1 MIKNNLKTDS
11 SYRTIGEVAR
21 ELGLID
27 NKSGKLQTHTL
38 RFWEKQF
45 RQIKPSIRA
54 GKRRYY
60 SKKDFEI
67 IKLVKSLLKDEGLTV
82 KGVKKLLDKKKT
94 NDLDDSPYL
103 SINTADFGRN
113 KSIKNRIDNI
123 KRILKELKEL
133 KNG

>member
-1 MIKNNLKTDS
+1 MSKNNLKTDS
-11 SYRTIGEVAR
+11 AYKTIGEVAR

-27 NKSGKLQTHTL
+27 NKNGKLQTHTL

-45 RQIKPSIRA
+45 KQIRPSIRA

-82 KGVKKLLDKKKT
+82 KGVKKILDKKKI

-103 SINTADFGRN
+103 SINTADLGKK
-113 KSIKNRIDNI
+113 KSIKSKIDNV

>member
-1 MIKNNLKTDS
+1 MSKNNLKTDS
-11 SYRTIGEVAR
+11 AYKTIGEVAR

-27 NKSGKLQTHTL
+27 NKSRKLQTHTL

-45 RQIKPSIRA
+45 KQINPSVRA

-67 IKLVKSLLKDEGLTV
+67 IKLVKTLLKDEGLTV
-82 KGVKKLLDKKKT
+82 KGVKKILNKEKT
-94 NDLDDSPYL
+94 KDLDHSPYL
-103 SINTADFGRN
+103 SINTADLG
-113 KSIKNRIDNI
+113 KKESIKSKIDNI

>member
-1 MIKNNLKTDS
+1 MKNHHKFDDA
-11 SYRTIGEVAR
+11 YKTIGEVTK
-21 ELGLID
+21 ELGLIN
-27 NKSGKLQTHTL
+27 NKTGHLQTHTL
-38 RFWEKQF
+38 RYWETQF
-45 RQIKPSIRA
+45 KQIKPKIRA

-82 KGVKKLLDKKKT
+82 KGVKKILDKKKI

-103 SINTADFGRN
+103 SINTADLGKK
-113 KSIKNRIDNI
+113 KSIKSKIDNV

>member
-1 MIKNNLKTDS
+1 MIKNNLKTES
-11 SYRTIGEVAR
+11 AYRTIGEVAR

-27 NKSGKLQTHTL
+27 NKSHKLQTHTL

-67 IKLVKSLLKDEGLTV
+67 IKLVKSLLKDEGLTI
-82 KGVKKLLDKKKT
+82 KGVKKILDKKKT
-94 NDLDDSPYL
+94 KDLDDSPYS
-103 SINTADFGRN
+103 SINTADLEKKESVKN
-113 KSIKNRIDNI
+113 KIDNI

>member
-1 MIKNNLKTDS
+1 MIKNNLKSDS

-27 NKSGKLQTHTL
+27 NKSRKLQTHTL

-45 RQIKPSIRA
+45 RQIKPTIRA

-82 KGVKKLLDKKKT
+82 KGVKKILNKKKT
-94 NDLDDSPYL
+94 KDLDDWPYS
-103 SINTADFGRN
+103 SINTADLG
-113 KSIKNRIDNI
+113 KKESIKSKIDNI

>member
-1 MIKNNLKTDS
+1 MIKNKLKTDT

-27 NKSGKLQTHTL
+27 NKSRKLQTHTL

-67 IKLVKSLLKDEGLTV
+67 IKLVKSLLRDEGLTV
-82 KGVKKLLDKKKT
+82 KGVKKILDKKKT
-94 NDLDDSPYL
+94 KDLDDWPYS
-103 SINTADFGRN
+103 SINTADLG
-113 KSIKNRIDNI
+113 KKESIKSKIDKHKI
-123 KRILKELKEL
+123 VVKSFFIF
-133 KNG
+133 

>member
-1 MIKNNLKTDS
+1 MIKNNLKTNS
-11 SYRTIGEVAR
+11 SYKTIGEVAR

-45 RQIKPSIRA
+45 KQIRPSIRA

-67 IKLVKSLLKDEGLTV
+67 IKLVKTLLKDEGLTV
-82 KGVKKLLDKKKT
+82 KGVRRILDKKKT

-103 SINTADFGRN
+103 SINTADLGR
-113 KSIKNRIDNI
+113 KKPIKNKIDNI